1 VTPETPVETDEA
13 GFDAFDLDTLR
24 RELLGGLAIIDK
36 LGDDLRHEIRSLPD
50 NPEGLA
56 GMVMVDLRQ
65 VEEVA
70 GYLGRVLAVYA
81 NRKLSISLGRLSR
94 GITPSAMRRRIMID
108 EKDGIERPEQFEVNR
123 DSDAIGPTLTRY
135 ETLCRESGIHPWPST
150 VPLPSKHLRQMRKNP
165 DYHPEKW
172 EIHRADEYRR
182 FLEGHPEVAEQHPF
196 GPPGTVEPPAPDPKD
211 DPVQAAV
218 AGWEPKN

>member
-1 VTPETPVETDEA
+1 MSPETPDEPDES

-36 LGDDLRHEIRSLPD
+36 LEDDLRQEIRALPD
-50 NPEGLA
+50 NPESLA
-56 GMVMVDLRQ
+56 GMVMADLRQ

-70 GYLGRVLAVYA
+70 AYLGRVLAVYA

-108 EKDGIERPEQFEVNR
+108 EKEGIERPERFEINR

-135 ETLCRESGIHPWPST
+135 EILSRESGIHPWPTT
-150 VPLPSKHLRQMRKNP
+150 VPLPSKHLRQLRKNP

-172 EIHRADEYRR
+172 EIYRADQYRR
-182 FLEGHPEVAEQHPF
+182 FLEEHPDFPEKYPF
-196 GPPGTVEPPAPDPKD
+196 GAPGTVEPPAPDPRD
-211 DPVQAAV
+211 DPVQAAIV
-218 AGWEPKN
+218 GWEPNA